1 MSSATVVIHGGAGRA
16 LSGGG
21 REKKVRHHLE
31 SIVEALWEDLMAGTP
46 GVEIARQ
53 GCEMLEDCEHF
64 NAGLGS
70 AIQSDGQIRMSASL
84 MDGNA
89 RAFSGVINV
98 EKVKNPI
105 ALAAFLQRQ
114 RDRVLDGRGGELLAR
129 ELKLDLFDAVVKRRF
144 KEWCEQMGRE
154 QARDQADVTAG
165 CDEGAGKEAGMGTVG
180 VVVCDLQ
187 GKLAASTS
195 TGGRGFERV
204 GRVSDSATV
213 AGNYATSCGAVS
225 CTGIGE
231 DITDEALAAR
241 IVVRMDGGMALMDAV
256 TQSIAEAEQ
265 RSRRLAAIA
274 VDAQGAMGWAKT
286 TEVLLAVGRSQREG
300 TRWAF

>member
-1 MSSATVVIHGGAGRA
+1 MRLPTLVIHGGAGRA

-21 REKKVRHHLE
+21 REKKVRHSLQVILDE
-31 SIVEALWEDLMAGTP
+31 LWEQLVGGATALG
-46 GVEIARQ
+46 IARR
-53 GCEMLEDCEHF
+53 GCEALEDCEHF

-84 MDGNA
+84 MDGERA
-89 RAFSGVINV
+89 AFSGIINV
-98 EKVKNPI
+98 ERVQNPI
-105 ALAAFLQRQ
+105 SLAAVLQEE

-129 ELKLDLFDAVVKRRF
+129 ELEIAPFDPVVPRRF
-144 KEWCEQMGRE
+144 HEWYEQMNRE
-154 QARDQADVTAG
+154 QTRDQADVTAG
-165 CDEGAGKEAGMGTVG
+165 DADGAQKEPGMGTVG
-180 VVVCDLQ
+180 VTVCDQ
-187 GKLAASTS
+187 DGQLAASTS

-213 AGNYATSCGAVS
+213 AGNYATARGAVS

-241 IVVRMDGGMALMDAV
+241 IVVRMEDGMELRDAV
-256 TQSIAEAEQ
+256 DRCIREAEQ

-274 VDAQGAMGWAKT
+274 VDDQGRMGWAKT
-286 TEVLLAVGRSQREG
+286 TEVLLAVGRNQKQG